1 MLPNYQVYSELAQA
15 SNTTT
20 TGRAVLQKKIMS
32 LLRKIETC
40 NQGVLQAWDDTFLN
54 WQSATKHL
62 TTFPKLKDR
71 GDDGGSGHGPHGH
84 QVWPLTIHFF
94 CLLLEKLR
102 TNQFF
107 TIFLP
112 FITKVFQQNESYR
125 PCSCLPT

>member
-84 QVWPLTIHFF
+84 QVWPLTF
-94 CLLLEKLR
+94 CLLSEKLR
-102 TNQFF
+102 TIQFF
-107 TIFLP
+107 YYFSTFHYQSVSA
-112 FITKVFQQNESYR
+112 K
-125 PCSCLPT
+125 

>member
-112 FITKVFQQNESYR
+112 FITKVFQHNESY
-125 PCSCLPT
+125 CSCLPT

>member
-84 QVWPLTIHFF
+84 QVWPLTILFF
-94 CLLLEKLR
+94 LFAFGKIED
-102 TNQFF
+102 NS
-107 TIFLP
+107 IFYYSST
-112 FITKVFQQNESYR
+112 FHYQSVSAK
-125 PCSCLPT
+125 

>member
-84 QVWPLTIHFF
+84 QVWPLTILFLF
-94 CLLLEKLR
+94 AFGKIED
-102 TNQFF
+102 NS
-107 TIFLP
+107 IFYY
-112 FITKVFQQNESYR
+112 FSTFHYQSVSAK
-125 PCSCLPT
+125 